1 MLLHPESALWA
12 GYSLFFCGLGLG
24 FGLFAL
30 EFGLVLFELLEH
42 LRARVNLGSCGRV
55 LEGFAHLPECR
66 VNLADL
72 LLFVDLVDQGAG
84 NEDCHKA
91 QP

>member
-1 MLLHPESALWA
+1 M
-12 GYSLFFCGLGLG
+12 GLG

-30 EFGLVLFELLEH
+30 ELGLVLFELLKH
-42 LRARVNLGSCGRV
+42 LRARINLGSCGRV
-55 LEGFAHLPECR
+55 LEDFAHLAECR

-72 LLFVDLVDQGAG
+72 LLFVDLIDQGAG
-84 NEDCHKA
+84 DEDCHKA

>member
-12 GYSLFFCGLGLG
+12 CYALFFCSLGLG

-30 EFGLVLFELLEH
+30 ELGLVLFELFEH
-42 LRARVNLGSCGRV
+42 LRARINLRSCGRI
-55 LEGFAHLPECR
+55 LEDFAHLPECR

-72 LLFVDLVDQGAG
+72 LLFVDLVDQCAG
-84 NEDCHKA
+84 DEDCHKA